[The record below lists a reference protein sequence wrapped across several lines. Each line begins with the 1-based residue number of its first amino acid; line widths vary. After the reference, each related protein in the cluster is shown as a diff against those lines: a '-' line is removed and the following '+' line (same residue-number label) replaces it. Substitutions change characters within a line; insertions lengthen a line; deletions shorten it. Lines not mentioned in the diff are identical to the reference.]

1 MHSEAKSTII
11 TLFPALRN
19 VREYN
24 WWHLVSESMNFS
36 LFGVKIRYAGALI
49 NSFFYSNMHKTL

>member
-24 WWHLVSESMNFS
+24 WWHLVSESMTFS
-36 LFGVKIRYAGALI
+36 LFGVKIRYAGALL
-49 NSFFYSNMHKTL
+49 NP